1 MVYLDTATAQAQL
14 LGKPASF
21 NAVTVDAAP
30 GTTDT
35 DLRQHLQAVLGQ
47 GYAISIREEQA
58 QSSAAQISAF
68 LNVVT
73 YALLGFAGIAVVVG
87 IFLILNTFSMLVAA
101 RTRELGLLRAL
112 GARRRQIT
120 GMVLV
125 EGLALGLVGATLGL
139 GAGIGLATLLKGLIS
154 RFGVDLSGTPLVI
167 GPITPAA
174 AYVVGIGVTVL
185 AAYLPARRAARVSP
199 MAALR
204 EAAAP
209 PVPSL
214 RRRSLAGAV
223 LLAAAAA
230 ALVVAGT
237 LHADL
242 VTTAVLLAAGVAGSL
257 VAAVVLAPLIAQLVV
272 RVAGAGY
279 PLAFGA
285 VGRLSQRNAL
295 RNPRRTGATA
305 AALMIGLSLVAAT
318 AVLAA
323 SLTTS
328 INTETDATFGADY
341 VLTGTGQSPI
351 SAEII
356 DKARA
361 IPGVDAVTRQRY
373 ALAHVNGFQI
383 ALSGVDTASLDR
395 AVKPQY
401 LAGSTDALT
410 RGQLDVD
417 QTTATANHWTLGTPL
432 ALTFANGTTAT
443 LTIGAIS
450 KPPVGGGTD
459 GGVFQTSLD
468 TLTRYVPTAPDTTVY
483 LNTAPAADQ
492 RAVATQLDQLVSAYP
507 QVRLQSQADY
517 KTQVHQQV
525 NTVLYLIYGLLALA
539 IVIAILGVINTL
551 ALSVIE
557 RTREIGLLR
566 AIGTSRSRSAGSSA
580 SNRCSSPS
588 TVRCS
593 ASASAWP
600 GAPLG
605 NECSSPT
612 GSPL

>member
-1 MVYLDTATAQAQL
+1 MTGILRVSLRSVAAHKARLALSTLAVVLGVAFITGTLVFSDTINASLTGLFTATAPDLTVTPRLAFTTEVEDLALVGDTPTLPDSTVATIAHVPGVADARGDVTVSNTTVVDARNTAIGPTDGAPTLARNWYPSAHSPTIRLGRPPTGPGEIAVDATSAARHHVHLGDPLRVITASASLPGTVVGLTEPGGPNPDVAMVYLDTATAQAQL

-167 GPITPAA
+167 GLITPAA

-204 EAAAP
+204 DAAAP

-230 ALVVAGT
+230 ALVAAGT

-242 VTTAVLLAAGVAGSL
+242 ATTAVLLAAGVAGSL

-328 INTETDATFGADY
+328 INTETDATFGAD
-341 VLTGTGQSPI
+341 
-351 SAEII
+351 
-356 DKARA
+356 
-361 IPGVDAVTRQRY
+361 
-373 ALAHVNGFQI
+373 
-383 ALSGVDTASLDR
+383 
-395 AVKPQY
+395 
-401 LAGSTDALT
+401 
-410 RGQLDVD
+410 
-417 QTTATANHWTLGTPL
+417 
-432 ALTFANGTTAT
+432 
-443 LTIGAIS
+443 
-450 KPPVGGGTD
+450 
-459 GGVFQTSLD
+459 
-468 TLTRYVPTAPDTTVY
+468 
-483 LNTAPAADQ
+483 
-492 RAVATQLDQLVSAYP
+492 
-507 QVRLQSQADY
+507 
-517 KTQVHQQV
+517 
-525 NTVLYLIYGLLALA
+525 
-539 IVIAILGVINTL
+539 
-551 ALSVIE
+551 
-557 RTREIGLLR
+557 
-566 AIGTSRSRSAGSSA
+566 
-580 SNRCSSPS
+580 
-588 TVRCS
+588 
-593 ASASAWP
+593 
-600 GAPLG
+600 
-605 NECSSPT
+605 
-612 GSPL
+612 